1 MQKEIGRIRVRFVLV
16 VMLIVTVVIGCIFG
30 SFVQLTKRSFD
41 RTEMEFLTSVALNP
55 RRFGA
60 FGAEMSENQLPYI
73 VFQVVDNGDELIPV
87 SVYSSSRNGDEFDF
101 EESDNVNEVLET
113 IRRSAADTGKLMQYK
128 CRFFRFNL
136 YDNVYNYAIVSVAN
150 NETVLNDLRWRVTML
165 SIVSILIFTVI
176 AAVLSK
182 WMVRPVER
190 AWEQQKQFVSDA
202 SHELK
207 TPLTVITTNAELL
220 QTESLSEEEKTK
232 YTNNIVTVSHQMRG
246 LVEDLLN
253 LSRLDKL
260 EKSSFTEFNLSDS
273 YNDALLQFEPVMFEL
288 GLNLIEDIEPGIIVK
303 GSDQRLDQL
312 LTILLDNAGKY
323 SKRGAEPAD
332 VKVSLKKSG
341 RNAVL
346 CVSNP
351 SEPLS
356 DQQLRDIFKR
366 FYRADESHNEKSS
379 YGLGLPIAKSICE
392 SHGGKIIADYANGMI
407 EFKATIPT
415 A

>member
-1 MQKEIGRIRVRFVLV
+1 MQKEIGKIRVRIVLV
-16 VMLIVTVVIGCIFG
+16 VMLIVTVVISCIFS
-30 SFVQLTKRSFD
+30 SFVELTKRSLN
-41 RTEMEFLTSVALNP
+41 RNETEFLTSVALNP
-55 RRFGA
+55 GRFGA
-60 FGAEMSENQLPYI
+60 FGAEVSDNQLPYI
-73 VFQVVDNGDELIPV
+73 VFQVIDYGNDIVPF
-87 SVYSSSRNGDEFDF
+87 SVYSSSGNDDEFDF
-101 EESDNVNEVLET
+101 DETENVNEVLET
-113 IRRSAADTGKLMQYK
+113 IHNSQTDSGRLARYK
-128 CRFFRFNL
+128 CRFLKLRL

-150 NETVLNDLRWRVTML
+150 NESMLHDLRLRVSVL
-165 SIVSILIFTVI
+165 SIISILIFTVI
-176 AAVLSK
+176 AAILSR

-220 QTESLSEEEKTK
+220 QTENLKEEERSK
-232 YTNNIVTVSHQMRG
+232 YTGNIVTVSHQMRG

-253 LSRLDKL
+253 LSRLDRL

-288 GLNLIEDIEPGIIVK
+288 GLDLKEDIEPGIMVN

-323 SKRGAEPAD
+323 CKRGAEAAE
-332 VKVSLKKSG
+332 VKVRLKKNG
-341 RNAVL
+341 KNAVL
-346 CVSNP
+346 TVSNP

-356 DQQLRDIFKR
+356 DQQLKDIFKR

-392 SHGGKIIADYANGMI
+392 AHGGRISAGFLNGVI
-407 EFKATIPT
+407 EFKAIIPT

>member
-1 MQKEIGRIRVRFVLV
+1 MQKEINRIRTRFVLV
-16 VMLIVTVVIGCIFG
+16 VMLIVTVVIACIFG
-30 SFVQLTKRSFD
+30 SFVEITRRSFD
-41 RTEMEFLTSVALNP
+41 RTETDFLSSIALDP

-60 FGAEMSENQLPYI
+60 FGKDSETQLPYI
-73 VFQVVDNGDELIPV
+73 VFQVLENEDEATPV
-87 SVYSSSRNGDEFDF
+87 AVYSSSRISDDFDF
-101 EESDNVNEVLET
+101 EATDNITEVIDL
-113 IRRSAADTGKLMQYK
+113 IHKSSAASGRIQKYKL
-128 CRFFRFNL
+128 RFLKVNV
-136 YDNVYNYAIVSVAN
+136 YDNLYNYAIINVAN
-150 NETVLNDLRWRVTML
+150 NESVMKDLRWRITGFCFMT
-165 SIVSILIFTVI
+165 IVVFTVI

-220 QTESLSEEEKTK
+220 QTEGLDETEKSK

-260 EKSSFTEFNLSDS
+260 EKSSFTEVNLSDS
-273 YNDALLQFEPVMFEL
+273 YSNSLLQFEPVMFEL
-288 GLNLIEDIEPGIIVK
+288 GLNLVEDIEPGIIVK
-303 GSDQRLDQL
+303 GSEQRLDQL

-323 SKRGAEPAD
+323 SKPGD
-332 VKVSLKKSG
+332 VNVSLKKTG
-341 RNAVL
+341 KHAL
-346 CVSNP
+346 LTVSNP
-351 SEPLS
+351 ADPLT
-356 DQQLRDIFKR
+356 DEQLSNIFKR
-366 FYRADESHNEKSS
+366 FYRVDESHNEKSS

-392 SHGGKIIADYANGMI
+392 SHGGKINAACRDGLI

>member
-1 MQKEIGRIRVRFVLV
+1 MQKEIGKIRVRIVLV
-16 VMLIVTVVIGCIFG
+16 VMLIVTVVISCIFT
-30 SFVQLTKRSFD
+30 SFVKLTKRSLHNSE
-41 RTEMEFLTSVALNP
+41 TEFLNSVALNP

-60 FGAEMSENQLPYI
+60 FGEEVPENQLPYI
-73 VFQVVDNGDELIPV
+73 VFQVIDNGDELIPF

-101 EESDNVNEVLET
+101 EETDTINEVLT
-113 IRRSAADTGKLMQYK
+113 LIQKSQNDTGRIAKYK
-128 CRFFRFNL
+128 CRFLKVRL
-136 YDNVYNYAIVSVAN
+136 YDNVYNYAIVNVAN
-150 NETVLNDLRWRVTML
+150 NESMLHDLRLRVSVL
-165 SIVSILIFTVI
+165 SIISILIFTVI
-176 AAVLSK
+176 AAVLSR
-182 WMVRPVER
+182 WMVRPVQR

-220 QTESLSEEEKTK
+220 QTENLSEEEKSK

-253 LSRLDKL
+253 LSRLDRL

-288 GLNLIEDIEPGIIVK
+288 GLDLTEDIEPGIMVR

-323 SKRGAEPAD
+323 CKRGAEAAE
-332 VKVSLKKSG
+332 VKVCLKKSG
-341 RNAVL
+341 KNAVL
-346 CVSNP
+346 TVSNP
-351 SEPLS
+351 SELLS
-356 DQQLRDIFKR
+356 DQQLKDIFKR
-366 FYRADESHNEKSS
+366 FYRTDESHNEKSS

-392 SHGGKIIADYANGMI
+392 AHGGKISAGFYNGII